1 MIIIIKKSI
10 FIIKSMILGKV
21 KQNKINTEFCLKN
34 LMKIDNS
41 NITRPVLGS
50 SISAREKLLG
60 AGHYTILI
68 ASL

>member
-1 MIIIIKKSI
+1 
-10 FIIKSMILGKV
+10 
-21 KQNKINTEFCLKN
+21 
-34 LMKIDNS
+34 MKIDNS

-68 ASL
+68 ASLWKNTLMDSTSSSSSNL